1 MLKILR
7 AQASRGFEQGPFKI
21 RRVRP
26 GLIFGSN
33 ADPAFGP
40 LAVLDHANLGV
51 GTLVRFHE
59 HVNDEILSYMWR
71 GTMVH
76 EDSSGNRVA
85 LSPSKLMLMNA
96 GQGFW
101 HEESAPSDPIEMLQ
115 IFIRPREADLAGE
128 VQFHDRDDTIAD
140 GKWHL
145 IAAPETSAA
154 PLKIRQQVM
163 VYDAHLPAGHEIE
176 IPQADG
182 MDQLLYVFDGL
193 IGAGGADL
201 LKGDALADDEIPLPA
216 IKAIRPST
224 LLVFLVDRD
233 AHATRAGTISGG

>member
-7 AQASRGFEQGPFKI
+7 AESSRSFAQGPFRI

-51 GTLVRFHE
+51 GTVVRFHE

-85 LSPSKLMLMNA
+85 LSPKRLMMMNA
-96 GQGFW
+96 GKSFW
-101 HEESAPSDPIEMLQ
+101 HEESAPSDPVEMLQ
-115 IFIRPREADLAGE
+115 IFIRPREADLPGE
-128 VQFHDRDDTIAD
+128 VQFHDRSETLAD
-140 GKWHL
+140 GRWHL
-145 IAAPETSAA
+145 IAAPETNDA
-154 PLKIRQQVM
+154 PLAIRQQVI
-163 VYDAHLPAGHEIE
+163 VYDAHLPAGREIE

-182 MDQLLYVFDGL
+182 MQQLLYVFDGE
-193 IGAGGADL
+193 ISAGSTHL
-201 LKGDALADDEIPLPA
+201 LKGDAIADDEEPLPA
-216 IKAIRPST
+216 IKAIRPSS
-224 LLVFLVDRD
+224 LVAFLVDRR

>member
-7 AQASRGFEQGPFKI
+7 AESSRGFEQGSFRI

-76 EDSSGNRVA
+76 EDSSGNRVV
-85 LSPSKLMLMNA
+85 LSPKRLMMMNA
-96 GQGFW
+96 GKSFW
-101 HEESAPSDPIEMLQ
+101 HEESAPSDPVEMLQ
-115 IFIRPREADLAGE
+115 IFIRPREADLPGE
-128 VQFHDRDDTIAD
+128 VQFHDRNEALAD
-140 GKWHL
+140 GMWHL
-145 IAAPETSAA
+145 IAAPETSDA
-154 PLKIRQQVM
+154 PLAIRQQVV
-163 VYDAHLPAGHEIE
+163 VYDTHLPAGSEIE
-176 IPQADG
+176 IPQTDG
-182 MDQLLYVFDGL
+182 MHQLLYVFDGE
-193 IGAGGADL
+193 ISAGGTHL
-201 LKGDALADDEIPLPA
+201 LKGDAIADDEKPLPA
-216 IKAIRPST
+216 VKAIRPST
-224 LLVFLVDRD
+224 LVAFLVDRR
-233 AHATRAGTISGG
+233 ARATRAGTISGR

>member
-1 MLKILR
+1 MLRILC

-26 GLIFGSN
+26 GRVFGSN

-51 GTLVRFHE
+51 GTVVRFHE
-59 HVNDEILSYMWR
+59 HVNDEILSYMWH

-85 LSPSKLMLMNA
+85 LSPHRLMMMNA
-96 GQGFW
+96 GKSFW
-101 HEESAPSDPIEMLQ
+101 HEESAPSDPVEMLQ
-115 IFIRPREADLAGE
+115 IFIRPREADLPGE
-128 VQFHDRDDTIAD
+128 VQFHDRDDTVAD
-140 GKWHL
+140 GNWHL
-145 IAAPETSAA
+145 IAAPETSDA
-154 PLKIRQQVM
+154 PLTIRQQVI
-163 VYDAHLPAGHEIE
+163 VYDAHLPAGREIE
-176 IPQADG
+176 IPRADG
-182 MDQLLYVFDGL
+182 MQQLLYVFDGE
-193 IGAGGADL
+193 INAGAAHL
-201 LKGDALADDEIPLPA
+201 LKGDALADNETALPA

-224 LLVFLVDRD
+224 LLAFLVDRD

>member
-26 GLIFGSN
+26 GLIFGAT

-76 EDSSGNRVA
+76 ADSSGNRVA
-85 LSPSKLMLMNA
+85 LSPDRLMMMNA
-96 GQGFW
+96 GQSFW
-101 HEESAPSDPIEMLQ
+101 HEESAPSDSVEMLQ
-115 IFIRPREADLAGE
+115 IFIRPREADLPGE

-140 GKWHL
+140 GRWHL
-145 IAAPETSAA
+145 IAAPETGAA
-154 PLKIRQQVM
+154 PLRIRQQVM
-163 VYDAHLPAGHEIE
+163 VYDVRLPAGREIE
-176 IPQADG
+176 IPRADG
-182 MDQLLYVFDGL
+182 MQQLLYVFDGE
-193 IGAGGADL
+193 ISAGSADL
-201 LKGDALADDEIPLPA
+201 VKGDALADDENPLPP
-216 IKAIRPST
+216 IKAIRPAT
-224 LLVFLVDRD
+224 LLAFLVDRRAD
-233 AHATRAGTISGG
+233 ATRAGTISGG

>member
-7 AQASRGFEQGPFKI
+7 AQASRGFEQGLFKI

-26 GLIFGSN
+26 GRVFGSN

-71 GTMVH
+71 GAMVH
-76 EDSSGNRVA
+76 EDSSGNRVT
-85 LSPSKLMLMNA
+85 LSPDRLMLMNA
-96 GQGFW
+96 GQSFW
-101 HEESAPSDPIEMLQ
+101 HEESAPSDAIEMLQ
-115 IFIRPREADLAGE
+115 IFIRPREADLPGE
-128 VQFHDRDDTIAD
+128 VQFHDRDDAIAD
-140 GKWHL
+140 GRWHL
-145 IAAPETSAA
+145 IAAPEASDA

-163 VYDAHLPAGHEIE
+163 VYDARLPAGHEIE
-176 IPQADG
+176 IPRADG
-182 MDQLLYVFDGL
+182 MQQLLYVFDGE
-193 IGAGGADL
+193 ISAGSTNL
-201 LKGDALADDEIPLPA
+201 LKGDALADDETPLPP
-216 IKAIRPST
+216 IKAIHPST
-224 LLVFLVDRD
+224 LLAFLVDRD